1 MTIRVLIVDDSPTMR
16 AIVAAR
22 LSGHAGIQ
30 VVGLA
35 GDAAEARAAMKALE
49 PDVVTLDIEMPGMN
63 GLEFLDKIM
72 TLRPTPVI
80 IVSSRTQAGSEITA
94 RALALGAVGT
104 YCKSRLTSTPN
115 AGNAQP
121 IDDGGNL
128 ADLVLQA
135 GQMQLRRRPAKT
147 APTTTKPASGA
158 QSQISALAQRP
169 LSGSRSPLTGT
180 GPVSCAGP
188 ASGTGPRHSRLIV
201 VGSSTGG
208 VEALQVLLSR
218 FPPNCPPTMIV
229 QHIDARF
236 TAAIA
241 RTLDA
246 ASPARVVV
254 GEADMPLQRGMV
266 YLAPGGEKHMTVAG
280 GEALKVR
287 LRTGEPIAGHRP
299 SVDALFHSAAGIVG
313 RDAVGILLTG
323 MGADGSQGLLA
334 LARASALT
342 IAQDEASCTIFGMPR
357 VAISLGAA
365 KVVAPLD
372 TIATHALA

>member
-22 LSGHAGIQ
+22 LSGHAEIQ

-35 GDAAEARAAMKALE
+35 GDAAQARAAMKALE

-80 IVSSRTQAGSEITA
+80 IVSSRTQAGSDITA

-104 YCKSRLTSTPN
+104 YCKSRLTTPS
-115 AGNAQP
+115 ATKA
-121 IDDGGNL
+121 ISLDDGGDL
-128 ADLVLQA
+128 AELVMQA
-135 GQMQLRRRPAKT
+135 AQMHMHRRPANT
-147 APTTTKPASGA
+147 VATTV
-158 QSQISALAQRP
+158 L
-169 LSGSRSPLTGT
+169 
-180 GPVSCAGP
+180 GP
-188 ASGTGPRHSRLIV
+188 ASASIGLPRTGGGTARLIV

-208 VEALQVLLSR
+208 VEALQVLLSG
-218 FPPNCPPTMIV
+218 FPADCPPTMIV
-229 QHIDARF
+229 QHVDARF

-246 ASPARVVV
+246 VCPASVVV
-254 GEADMPLQRGMV
+254 GEADMPLRRGMV
-266 YLAPGGEKHMTVAG
+266 VLAPGGEKHMTVTGHGDGAG
-280 GEALKVR
+280 LKVR
-287 LRTGEPIAGHRP
+287 LRAGEPIAGHRP
-299 SVDALFHSAAGIVG
+299 SVDALFNSAVVAVG

-323 MGADGSQGLLA
+323 MGADGSKGLLA
-334 LARASALT
+334 LSRAGALT

-357 VAISLGAA
+357 VAIALGAA

>member
-1 MTIRVLIVDDSPTMR
+1 MTTRVLIVDDSPTMR

-22 LSGHAGIQ
+22 LSGHGQIQ

-35 GDAAEARAAMKALE
+35 GDAAEARQAIKALE

-104 YCKSRLTSTPN
+104 YCKSHLTS
-115 AGNAQP
+115 AARP
-121 IDDGGNL
+121 ITDGGDL
-128 ADLVLQA
+128 AELVLQA
-135 GQMQLRRRPAKT
+135 GQMRLQRRPA
-147 APTTTKPASGA
+147 APPAV
-158 QSQISALAQRP
+158 L
-169 LSGSRSPLTGT
+169 
-180 GPVSCAGP
+180 GPPRVCA
-188 ASGTGPRHSRLIV
+188 TNTRLIV

-218 FPPNCPPTMIV
+218 FPADCPPTMIV
-229 QHIDARF
+229 QHVDARF

-241 RTLDA
+241 RTLDGVCP
-246 ASPARVVV
+246 ASVVV
-254 GEADMPLQRGMV
+254 GEADTPLRRGMV

-280 GEALKVR
+280 TTNLQLR
-287 LRTGEPIAGHRP
+287 LRAGEPMAGHRP
-299 SVDALFHSAAGIVG
+299 SVDALFNSAAATVG
-313 RDAVGILLTG
+313 AETVGILLTG
-323 MGADGSQGLLA
+323 MGADGGQGLLA
-334 LARASALT
+334 LSRAGALT